1 MPARRAGAFVSPSAP
16 RHPLP
21 VWQRALLASL
31 LLTGCDLL
39 DEPATS
45 TAPPVRYDVRAPAL
59 PTGVGTLPFDPRIA
73 RLLPETYIGTEQ
85 LCDLVMV
92 GATRTLRPEDV
103 FGYRLPFR
111 QARHAR
117 CLGTTG
123 EGWADLYFRKD
134 RESFVEQMAP
144 GMRIRVAVLAGEG
157 GFDDYTPLEV
167 VELLGPTPPETPRA
181 TRVEEPGVADSFE
194 NPEPSHDVRTC
205 AVTYAGQIQRVRDGA
220 LERPRDEEQAP
231 GPTEV
236 RYRGP
241 RSPVPYPGSASH
253 RLSVVCQHASGEVW
267 VDVVFTR
274 ETFPSALDVQRGRTM
289 ALRVFRSDGGVGNH
303 PIAVFLPLGAAEP
316 NTLPVTEE
324 VPVSAES
331 LDGSVPAAAPTLA
344 EPAEPSAE
352 PSVAPSVPAAGN
364 SSPPE

>member
-1 MPARRAGAFVSPSAP
+1 M
-16 RHPLP
+16 
-21 VWQRALLASL
+21 WQRALLASL

-92 GATRTLRPEDV
+92 GATRTLRPEEV

-167 VELLGPTPPETPRA
+167 VELLGPTPPETARPA
-181 TRVEEPGVADSFE
+181 RVEEPGVADSFE
-194 NPEPSHDVRTC
+194 NPEPSHDARTC

-289 ALRVFRSDGGVGNH
+289 ALRVFRADGGVGNH

-316 NTLPVTEE
+316 NALPVTDE
-324 VPVSAES
+324 VPVSAET
-331 LDGSVPAAAPTLA
+331 LDGSVPAEAPTLA
-344 EPAEPSAE
+344 EPAEPNAAPSAA
-352 PSVAPSVPAAGN
+352 PSVEPSVPAAGN